1 MCLSLAKVT
10 RETRGKA
17 YLMALQ
23 TSDRLVIF
31 GITGDL
37 AKKMTLPSLYRLER
51 RDMLHVPIVTVASSD
66 WTHDQLLAH
75 AREAIE
81 KEEGSIDEKVFT
93 RLAQRMSYIRGNFK
107 DPQLYEDLK
116 KELGDANSACY
127 YLEIPPGLFITVA
140 QHLYKANMLRGEARI
155 VFEKPFGTSYQTAV
169 DMNRTLHSIMR
180 EDQIYRLD
188 HYLGKEPVQDLLYLR
203 FANTLFEPVW
213 DNHYVAC
220 IMVTMAEDFG
230 VADRGSF
237 YDPVGTIR
245 DVVQNHLMQVLA
257 LTTMEVPVHDIAAPR
272 LDIFRAIP
280 DIDPKN
286 VVRGQYEGYQQV
298 PGVKPGST
306 TETFVALELHINSMR
321 WGGVPIFIRAGKN
334 LPVKA
339 TEVVVRMK
347 KIPPIYINGRL
358 RESAFHDD
366 IVLRLGNEAGV
377 SLAVRVKKP
386 GEDELEPVD
395 LSVDFA
401 KTLGDAPE
409 PYELL
414 LTSAMQGDRWPFPDE
429 ATVEETW
436 RIVQPILDEPTSPAE
451 YKPGSWGPEAAINMT
466 AAYGGWREPTV

>member
-1 MCLSLAKVT
+1 
-10 RETRGKA
+10 
-17 YLMALQ
+17 MALQ

-51 RDMLHVPIVTVASSD
+51 RGMLHVPIVTVAFND
-66 WTHDQLLAH
+66 WTHDQLVAH
-75 AREAIE
+75 ARESIE
-81 KEEGSIDEKVFT
+81 TQEGGIDEEVFT
-93 RLAQRMSYIRGNFK
+93 RLAHRMSYVHGDFK
-107 DPQLYEDLK
+107 SPELYQNLK
-116 KELGDANSACY
+116 TELGDTNSACF
-127 YLEIPPGLFITVA
+127 YLEVPPSLFVIVA
-140 QHLYKANMLRGEARI
+140 QQLYNADMLHGEARI
-155 VFEKPFGTSYQTAV
+155 VFEKPFGTSYITAV

-213 DNHYVAC
+213 DNRSVGC
-220 IMVTMAEDFG
+220 IMITMAEDFG

-245 DVVQNHLMQVLA
+245 DVVQNHLLQVLA

-272 LDIFRAIP
+272 LDIFRAVP
-280 DIDPKN
+280 DIDPKH
-286 VVRGQYEGYQQV
+286 VVRGQYDGYRQV
-298 PGVKPGST
+298 PGVNPDST
-306 TETFVALELHINSMR
+306 TETFVALELRINSLR
-321 WGGVPIFIRAGKN
+321 WGGVPIFIRAGKD

-347 KIPPIYINGRL
+347 KLPPLYINGRL
-358 RESAFHDD
+358 RESQFYDD
-366 IVLRLGNEAGV
+366 IVLRLGSDAGV
-377 SLAVRVKKP
+377 SLAIRVKQP
-386 GEDELEPVD
+386 GGDHLEPVD

-401 KTLGDAPE
+401 KALGDAPE

-414 LTSAMQGDRWPFPDE
+414 LTSAMAGDRSLFPDE

-436 RIVQPILDEPTSPAE
+436 RIVQPILDDPTPPSV
-451 YKPGSWGPEAAINMT
+451 YMPGTWGPQAAIDMT
-466 AAYGGWREPTV
+466 AEYGGWREPTV